1 MNRVCVIL
9 NPAAKSERA
18 RQLKDKVRRMA
29 RGATLKLTEGPGD
42 AEAQAERAVQQGY
55 EVIVAAGGD
64 GTINEVV
71 NGLEEAGDR
80 VALGILPIGSVNVF
94 SMELGIPGQIDRA
107 WEIIAE
113 GHTRKVDVA
122 SANGHRFIQLAG
134 VGLDA
139 QIVEN
144 TAWESKKLL
153 GPLSYVLTATQMMG
167 RKPPKIRVHSEGGK
181 TVEGSFVLIGNGK
194 FYGGPFSIFKEAKL
208 DDGLLDVCVFQQQ
221 TPLAMA
227 RYFQGILTGSH
238 MKFDDVRYF
247 QTPRVEIEA
256 DEKVPIEVDGE
267 LLGNLPCEFKIEPR
281 QLRVLAPPAKTKKG
295 QR

>member
-18 RQLKDKVRRMA
+18 RQLKDKVRRLA
-29 RGATLKLTEGPGD
+29 KGATLKLTEGPGD

-94 SMELGIPGQIDRA
+94 SMELGIPGKVEEA
-107 WEIIAE
+107 WEVIAE
-113 GHTRKVDVA
+113 GRTRHIDIA
-122 SANGHRFIQLAG
+122 SANGHRFVQLAG

-144 TAWESKKLL
+144 TAWESKRLL
-153 GPLSYVLTATQMMG
+153 GPLSYVLTATQMMT
-167 RKPPKIRVHSEGGK
+167 RKPPKIRLHPEGGR
-181 TVEGSFVLIGNGK
+181 TVEGSFVLIGNGR
-194 FYGGPFSIFKEAKL
+194 FYGGPFPIFKEAAL

-221 TPLAMA
+221 NPLALA
-227 RYFQGILTGSH
+227 RYVQGILTGSH
-238 MKFDDVRYF
+238 TTFDDVKYF
-247 QTPRVEIEA
+247 QTRRVEIEA
-256 DEKVPIEVDGE
+256 AEKVPVEVDGE
-267 LLGNLPCEFKIEPR
+267 LLGNLPCEFRIEPR
-281 QLRVLAPPAKTKKG
+281 QLRVLAPLHKKK
-295 QR
+295 R